1 MFHHLICNLNF
12 WPGSSFPCWKSH
24 PWCTLFNIR
33 RISFSDWTNLQVRC
47 CNLLFLI
54 LVVSEWSM
62 RLRLEVPSAEFKVAS
77 KGPMF
82 RSNEVCK
89 KGFIGS
95 VECLFIGE
103 LDLEPLAFNPFS
115 KLKKGE
121 EFCSPKAGDSRVD
134 LSFSFLGGDLLLRLL
149 GFPPWNLRQLPYCQS
164 LGSASASS
172 SIIFS
177 LHSLIKWSILPQLQ
191 QKSGSISY
199 LTLIHILSWLSPVW
213 MQIPLLR
220 GLIMSIRILIVDQN
234 FDFKVLPPAEIILIA
249 VNLQKFDNCIP

>member
-1 MFHHLICNLNF
+1 
-12 WPGSSFPCWKSH
+12 
-24 PWCTLFNIR
+24 
-33 RISFSDWTNLQVRC
+33 
-47 CNLLFLI
+47 
-54 LVVSEWSM
+54 M

-149 GFPPWNLRQLPYCQS
+149 GFPP
-164 LGSASASS
+164 
-172 SIIFS
+172 
-177 LHSLIKWSILPQLQ
+177 
-191 QKSGSISY
+191 
-199 LTLIHILSWLSPVW
+199 
-213 MQIPLLR
+213 
-220 GLIMSIRILIVDQN
+220 
-234 FDFKVLPPAEIILIA
+234 
-249 VNLQKFDNCIP
+249 